1 MFDRELKYIEN
12 DDFRKSV
19 EVVINNLPEYFGHVA
34 ASSTGKYH
42 PKFSLGDGGLV
53 RHTKAAV
60 RIAYELLQLEQYNK
74 FESWQRDIIYGAL
87 IVHDGLKHGYTMSQ
101 YTQAEHPMYMH
112 NFIEDLYKE
121 GKLFCRE
128 DDMIIWSDAVASH
141 MGQWNTSYKTG
152 EEILPKPISDLE
164 QFVHLCDYLASR
176 KFLDIE
182 FVNGEI
188 NG

>member
-74 FESWQRDIIYGAL
+74 FESWQRDII
-87 IVHDGLKHGYTMSQ
+87 
-101 YTQAEHPMYMH
+101 
-112 NFIEDLYKE
+112 
-121 GKLFCRE
+121 
-128 DDMIIWSDAVASH
+128 
-141 MGQWNTSYKTG
+141 
-152 EEILPKPISDLE
+152 
-164 QFVHLCDYLASR
+164 
-176 KFLDIE
+176 
-182 FVNGEI
+182 
-188 NG
+188 

>member
-1 MFDRELKYIEN
+1 MFDRELKYIK
-12 DDFRKSV
+12 DDNFRKSV
-19 EVVINNLPEYFGHVA
+19 KIVIDELPEYFAHVA

-42 PKFSLGDGGLV
+42 PAFSLGEGGLV
-53 RHTKAAV
+53 RHTKVAV
-60 RIAYELLQLEQYNK
+60 RIAAELLQLEQYK
-74 FESWQRDIIYGAL
+74 FDTWQKDIIYGAL

-101 YTQAEHPMYMH
+101 YTDAKHPIYMR

-128 DDMIIWSDAVASH
+128 DDMKIWVEAVASH
-141 MGQWNTSYKTG
+141 MGQWNTDYRTG
-152 EEILPKPISDLE
+152 EEILPKPISDIE

-176 KFLDIE
+176 KFLNVE
-182 FVNGEI
+182 FTCGEI

>member
-1 MFDRELKYIEN
+1 MNKKEMLRPEIDMIQNEKY
-12 DDFRKSV
+12 K
-19 EVVINNLPEYFGHVA
+19 NNLKVLIDNIPDYFFEIP

-87 IVHDGLKHGYTMSQ
+87 IVHDGLKHGYTMPQ

-112 NFIEDLYKE
+112 NFIEDLYK
-121 GKLFCRE
+121 F
-128 DDMIIWSDAVASH
+128 
-141 MGQWNTSYKTG
+141 
-152 EEILPKPISDLE
+152 
-164 QFVHLCDYLASR
+164 
-176 KFLDIE
+176 
-182 FVNGEI
+182 
-188 NG
+188 